1 MGSTKQVTL
10 SLKGITSDAEAS
22 IQIVDRQ
29 HGSALA
35 AWEAMGKPD
44 FPSREQQ
51 EALRKAAEL
60 GPPEIRP
67 LARAN
72 PSTLTLTLAPQ
83 SLALIEITKRAAR

>member
-1 MGSTKQVTL
+1 MVE
-10 SLKGITSDAEAS
+10 ITR
-22 IQIVDRQ
+22 IQIVDPQ

-51 EALRKAAEL
+51 ETLRKAAEL

-67 LARAN
+67 LPHAN
-72 PSTLTLTLAPQ
+72 PSTLELTLEPQ
-83 SLALIEITKRAAR
+83 SLALIEVSGADSK

>member
-1 MGSTKQVTL
+1 M
-10 SLKGITSDAEAS
+10 
-22 IQIVDRQ
+22 VDRQ

-51 EALRKAAEL
+51 ENLRKAAEL

-67 LARAN
+67 LAA
-72 PSTLTLTLAPQ
+72 PSAATIELSLAPQ
-83 SLALIEITKRAAR
+83 SLVLIEVSARGK